1 MCCGVLCSSNFGTV
15 AAQCALLPPFYLC
28 EIDGNGHVLAG
39 VEIDVPG
46 DGLIGNKPRFILDSN
61 HLAFFEPWNL
71 QFYTARLRHGNS

>member
-1 MCCGVLCSSNFGTV
+1 M

-46 DGLIGNKPRFILDSN
+46 DGLIGNKP
-61 HLAFFEPWNL
+61 PCL
-71 QFYTARLRHGNS
+71 QETLV